1 MSRILPPLPEE
12 MSAEQRAMYDDIVNG
27 PRSQGR
33 RSPFINDEGR
43 LQGPFGMW
51 NVAPNV
57 GDAVQNVG
65 VAVRYNTSLSDRL
78 REIGILAVGAAF
90 QANYEWYA
98 HAPLAVKAGVAE
110 AQLATLKAGEMPDGL
125 GEDEQLAVQL
135 ARELVFDRTASEA
148 TMTAVIACLGEPATV
163 ELVVLIGY
171 YSLLCMTLN
180 AFDVEVPAGV
190 EKPFG

>member
-65 VAVRYNTSLSDRL
+65 VAVRYNTSLNDRL

-110 AQLATLKAGEMPDGL
+110 AQLATLKAGDMPDGL

-180 AFDVEVPAGV
+180 AFDVEVPAGA

>member
-98 HAPLAVKAGVAE
+98 HAPLAVKAGIAE
-110 AQLATLKAGEMPDGL
+110 AQLATLKAGDMPDGL
-125 GEDEQLAVQL
+125 GEDEQLAVRL
-135 ARELVFDRTASEA
+135 ARELVFDRTATPA
-148 TMTAVIACLGEPATV
+148 TMEAVIGCLGEPASV

-180 AFDVEVPAGV
+180 AFDVDVPAGT

>member
-110 AQLATLKAGEMPDGL
+110 AQLATLKAGDMPDGL
-125 GEDEQLAVQL
+125 GEDEQLAVRL
-135 ARELVFDRTASEA
+135 ARELVFDRTATPA
-148 TMTAVIACLGEPATV
+148 TMEAVISCLGEPASV

-180 AFDVEVPAGV
+180 AFDVDVPAGT

>member
-1 MSRILPPLPEE
+1 MSRILPLLPEE

-65 VAVRYNTSLSDRL
+65 VAVRYNTSLNDRL

-110 AQLATLKAGEMPDGL
+110 AQLATLKAGDMPDGL

-180 AFDVEVPAGV
+180 AFDVEVPAGA

>member
-1 MSRILPPLPEE
+1 MSRLLPPLPEE
-12 MSAEQRAMYDDIVNG
+12 MTAAQRAMYDDIVNG

-33 RSPFINDEGR
+33 RSPFIDDEGR

-98 HAPLAVKAGVAE
+98 HAPLAVKAGIAE
-110 AQLATLKAGEMPDGL
+110 AQLATLKAGDMPDGL
-125 GEDEQLAVQL
+125 GEDEQLAVRL
-135 ARELVFDRTASEA
+135 ARELVFDRRATEA
-148 TMTAVIACLGEPATV
+148 TMNAVISCLGEPATV

-180 AFDVEVPAGV
+180 AFDVDVPAGA

>member
-1 MSRILPPLPEE
+1 MSRILPPLPED

-98 HAPLAVKAGVAE
+98 HAPLAVKAGIAE
-110 AQLATLKAGEMPDGL
+110 AQLATLKAGDMPDGL
-125 GEDEQLAVQL
+125 GEDEQLAVRL
-135 ARELVFDRTASEA
+135 ARELVFDRTATPA
-148 TMTAVIACLGEPATV
+148 TMEAVIGCLGEPASV

-180 AFDVEVPAGV
+180 AFDVDVPAGT

>member
-1 MSRILPPLPEE
+1 M
-12 MSAEQRAMYDDIVNG
+12 
-27 PRSQGR
+27 
-33 RSPFINDEGR
+33 
-43 LQGPFGMW
+43 
-51 NVAPNV
+51 
-57 GDAVQNVG
+57 
-65 VAVRYNTSLSDRL
+65 
-78 REIGILAVGAAF
+78 
-90 QANYEWYA
+90 
-98 HAPLAVKAGVAE
+98 AE
-110 AQLATLKAGEMPDGL
+110 AQLATLKAGDMPDGL

-180 AFDVEVPAGV
+180 AFDVEVPAGA

>member
-33 RSPFINDEGR
+33 RSPFIDDEGR

-65 VAVRYNTSLSDRL
+65 VAVRYNTSLNDRL

-110 AQLATLKAGEMPDGL
+110 AQLATLKAGDMPDGL

-180 AFDVEVPAGV
+180 AFDVEVPAGA